1 MAELTPVGPSPVV
14 PNVRKVERD
23 EKPKSNKDKER
34 QQPKDNLPAADTGDT
49 NDQPIQHIDEI
60 V

>member
-14 PNVRKVERD
+14 SNVRKVKRD
-23 EKPKSNKDKER
+23 EKLKNKKDKE
-34 QQPKDNLPAADTGDT
+34 QQQSTDDISTDEQNKNQRPA
-49 NDQPIQHIDEI
+49 QHIDEI

>member
-23 EKPKSNKDKER
+23 QKL
-34 QQPKDNLPAADTGDT
+34 KDNKEKDRQPSQNDSASVEDTEG
-49 NDQPIQHIDEI
+49 NRPPIQHIDEI